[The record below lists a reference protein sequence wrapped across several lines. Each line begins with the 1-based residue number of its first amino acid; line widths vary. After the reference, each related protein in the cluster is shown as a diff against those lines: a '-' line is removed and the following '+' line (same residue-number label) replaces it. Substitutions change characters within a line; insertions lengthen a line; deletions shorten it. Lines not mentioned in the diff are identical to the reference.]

1 MNIEKILLISFSL
14 LLVNPFLYWED
25 LSKQEQDKITHY
37 EMSNEYIYDF
47 LKDRLKIEDSNQTK
61 ALLNILSD
69 LPPDKTKKAFYFY
82 LYNQICQKADGA
94 TSEILGLHC
103 QNIILKDT
111 EYVLFYLKTHTALL
125 KVYAQFLGTEF
136 FFKEDGA
143 SELKYTFKDFK
154 SILNEK
160 LKDKPEY
167 ESILTLL
174 YKEIELYMKEME

>member
-47 LKDRLKIEDSNQTK
+47 LNDRLKIEDSNQTR

-69 LPPDKTKKAFYFY
+69 LPPDKTQKAFYFY

-94 TSEILGLHC
+94 TSEILGLNC
-103 QNIILKDT
+103 QNIIPKKIQNM
-111 EYVLFYLKTHTALL
+111 FC
-125 KVYAQFLGTEF
+125 
-136 FFKEDGA
+136 
-143 SELKYTFKDFK
+143 
-154 SILNEK
+154 SISK
-160 LKDKPEY
+160 L
-167 ESILTLL
+167 ILH
-174 YKEIELYMKEME
+174 Y